1 MGDAWGISTTRPG
14 LSFVNGRECHQ
25 QTAEQ
30 TQHQTVSGARRVWP
44 VSANGTG
51 QQYCNLKQCLP
62 REAPITVFNGVKGP
76 IPRTWGQAASV
87 SASQPGH
94 LCVLLDTFPHLS
106 RCWAGCH
113 WGQSEQYRQT
123 RCWTPLSLI
132 GGLALF
138 TGISMGCPGGSIS
151 GHTLFPGFIAP
162 KRSVLNLPGFQ
173 RSEKTGC
180 D

>member
-1 MGDAWGISTTRPG
+1 MGDAWGISTTCPG
-14 LSFVNGRECHQ
+14 LSFVNGRGCHH

-62 REAPITVFNGVKGP
+62 REAPIMVFNGVKGP

-113 WGQSEQYRQT
+113 WGQSAIQADQVLDSSQSHQRT
-123 RCWTPLSLI
+123 CPLHWHLH
-132 GGLALF
+132 GLSRWF
-138 TGISMGCPGGSIS
+138 HQWPHFISRVYSP
-151 GHTLFPGFIAP
+151 
-162 KRSVLNLPGFQ
+162 
-173 RSEKTGC
+173 
-180 D
+180 